1 MFFNCCFLGL
11 FKKIHYSFTLLS
23 GFRMCYC
30 PNFKDEWDFAFRCH
44 YKLTDSYIFMCFS
57 PLQSLFLWS
66 SNCLWEPLLVGS
78 YVLFLFFF
86 FFNFLLRWVCCCVKA
101 FSTCSRR
108 GLLSSCGTWASHQ
121 GGFSYCRTQVLGAW
135 ASVVAAHELSSC
147 GSQALQHVGFSS
159 CGAQAQ

>member
-44 YKLTDSYIFMCFS
+44 YRFLHIYVFQSIAVIIPLILKLSVGAPASWFLCPFS
-57 PLQSLFLWS
+57 FFLFLNVW
-66 SNCLWEPLLVGS
+66 
-78 YVLFLFFF
+78 
-86 FFNFLLRWVCCCVKA
+86 LRWVCCCVKA

-108 GLLSSCGTWASHQ
+108 GLLSSYGTWASHQ